1 MTRIEIGTLTVPA
14 TIIVPLSQE
23 HAAWYEH
30 VEVTAGV
37 YKLVAWIERSREGAR
52 VSQVWGE
59 AIGTTVA
66 AYYGD
71 RAASRVGNRTTA
83 AIRVPTYWTGDAA
96 KLNPNVTLC
105 PQIAIKTWAPR
116 EGELMSHLEV
126 APGAELVTVESDN
139 LGQPPLSVWRG
150 THGRAAQIV
159 LAGKT
164 LARARAA
171 GYWDRYSIG
180 YDLRNVASLITDQD
194 ILAAYLAAVPSNLR
208 AELPPQ
214 YR

>member
-1 MTRIEIGTLTVPA
+1 MTRIEIGTLNVPA

-23 HAAWYEH
+23 HAAWYEN
-30 VEVTAGV
+30 VEVAAGV
-37 YKLVAWIERSREGAR
+37 YKLVAWIVRSPEGAR
-52 VSQVWGE
+52 ISQVWGE
-59 AIGTTVA
+59 AIGTTVS

-83 AIRVPTYWTGDAA
+83 AIRVPTFWIGDAS
-96 KLNPNVTLC
+96 KLDPNVTLC
-105 PQIAIKTWAPR
+105 PQIVIKTWAPR

-139 LGQPPLSVWRG
+139 LGQPPLAVWRG
-150 THGRAAQIV
+150 THDRAAQIV
-159 LAGKT
+159 LAAKT
-164 LARARAA
+164 LARARARAA

-194 ILAAYLAAVPSNLR
+194 ILDAYLAAVPSSLR
-208 AELPPQ
+208 AELN
-214 YR
+214 R